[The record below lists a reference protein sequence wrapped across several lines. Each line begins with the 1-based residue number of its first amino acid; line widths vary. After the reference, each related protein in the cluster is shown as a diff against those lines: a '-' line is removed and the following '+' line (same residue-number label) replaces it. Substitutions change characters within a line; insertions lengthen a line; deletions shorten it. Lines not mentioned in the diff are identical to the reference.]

1 MSFMREILRFS
12 TFLVLVTT
20 LSCFPPQPGT
30 KAVGEQI
37 TWPDS
42 IPWWKANNLRTMQT
56 NLPAYEADLNVDS
69 LINDLKGF
77 SVNTLI
83 INAGGIM
90 AFYPTKLEDQYTN
103 PFMKDNMLGD
113 VISKCHDSD
122 IRVIVRF
129 DFSRAHESIFDR
141 HPDWFYLSPKGER
154 IRNDDMYVISINAP
168 YEQKVL
174 FDIVGEVIDLYP
186 IDGIFIN
193 MPGYQTRNAYEGV
206 YHGIDQNPYDKERF
220 MAYSGMNL
228 PLVEDDKDPVF
239 QKYQEFKKFTVDDLM
254 KRLHAMVKAKNEQIA
269 ICTYMGNYVDIIRHE
284 SHPSGLPY
292 WPYSASDNVNNVE
305 NSYPGH
311 IVSNA
316 SIQQI
321 SFQSRYNAVEPEESA
336 IRLYQNIVNGSGLD
350 MSIMGDFQGN
360 EDERSYEV
368 FREVYAHHK
377 ANEKYYGHYMSPAE
391 IAVVS
396 PGYWPGGER
405 AQEYRGI
412 QLMLKE
418 AHLQFDLIEDAQL
431 SKLGSKMKG
440 YKVIILPEIVS
451 LDSAALTVIKEAV
464 ASGTHL
470 IATNKSLSGHQ
481 DALLELFGAKAVKPD
496 QDGAGYYLA
505 PENKSIFKSFDL
517 QSLIMVKFNLGFYDF
532 DQTDETYLPIYTPGR
547 PGPPEKIGGHEPT
560 GYRAVAVKNHSASK
574 AVLMPIN
581 LGRLYYIHGYEEH
594 KQILLDIINYLE
606 PNINDLLTTNAH
618 PRVEAVLQKYVENT
632 PENFGRKEEDGFIL
646 HLVNITGF
654 SGNTFFEPLKVND
667 LEFRVRCEVKPS
679 NVFTMV
685 GSDPVDYRWNDGYLQ
700 LKVEEL
706 AQYEGVV
713 ISY

>member
-517 QSLIMVKFNLGFYDF
+517 QSLIMVKFNIGFYDF